1 VLFVL
6 RIVTLPL
13 RLIAKGGYRLGRR
26 LGLSRIALLGAGV
39 VAGLMVAR
47 EPGRDVRQ
55 RVAQRM
61 REVQAQR
68 AAPASE
74 EELVARIRD
83 ALSQA
88 PRTWHLPQPDI
99 EVVAG
104 TVILSGSAPHAAGKA
119 DIEQVVIAV
128 AGVDD
133 VDNRLVVTSR

>member
-6 RIVTLPL
+6 RIVTLPV
-13 RLIAKGGYRLGRR
+13 RLITKGGFRLGRR
-26 LGLSRIALLGAGV
+26 LGLSRLALLGAGV
-39 VAGLMVAR
+39 AAGLMVAR
-47 EPGRDVRQ
+47 EPGRDLRKRFAE
-55 RVAQRM
+55 RV

-74 EELVARIRD
+74 EELLARVRD

-104 TVILSGSAPHAAGKA
+104 TVILSGSAPHAAGRA
-119 DIEQVVIAV
+119 DIEQVVVAV
-128 AGVDD
+128 AGVEH